1 MNRSEASGRFVFCKY
16 TTAAH
21 VRCKT
26 VGRTRQE
33 ARRVQINIHDGD
45 DLHRALKK
53 FRRKVQ
59 RAGIMADIRR
69 KRHYEKPSDARRRK
83 LKASARRR
91 LRTARRRTN

>member
-1 MNRSEASGRFVFCKY
+1 M
-16 TTAAH
+16 
-21 VRCKT
+21 
-26 VGRTRQE
+26 
-33 ARRVQINIHDGD
+33 QINIHDGD